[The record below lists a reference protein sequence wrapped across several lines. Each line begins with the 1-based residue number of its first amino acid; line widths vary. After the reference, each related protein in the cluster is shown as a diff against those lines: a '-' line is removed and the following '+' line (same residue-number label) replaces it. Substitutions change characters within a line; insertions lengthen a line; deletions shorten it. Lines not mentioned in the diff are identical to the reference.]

1 MPRPWHPANG
11 PGTWSRMN
19 YKNTE
24 ITVDTLISELNQG
37 KIRLN
42 PPFQRPSVWNLK
54 ARQRLIKNML
64 LERPIPALF
73 LFKRGEDIKTVSY
86 VLDGKQRL
94 ESLILYVSDKR
105 KNAQIKQPKSYF
117 FKKPNVLKTLG
128 YEVQIDKAEDAV
140 DFASLDQDLARKFL
154 TYRIA
159 VIEVDFPDDD
169 SEQVS
174 MYDVIQLFI
183 DINETG
189 KKVNR
194 LQIVSAL
201 NASINSDELFKS
213 LQRLIGIAEQRQGG
227 RSLFKR
233 PISSDYT
240 FVLKRLRDVASAP
253 DSQQQVDIM
262 WERLH
267 EIALFAKTGTHRAPS
282 EVLKGII
289 AGARNKKLT
298 GEEQRRLKR
307 VFKFIATAYRKNPAF
322 QASKFATDQP
332 QFYTMVTTL
341 LSSDLLD
348 KIDED
353 TLISALADFADYAN
367 KLREAPTDDIQTYS
381 NNYINATG
389 KQTTHTSKRRNR
401 HDALVAGV
409 TQIVA
414 LGDGAAV

>member
-1 MPRPWHPANG
+1 
-11 PGTWSRMN
+11 MN

-24 ITVDTLISELNQG
+24 ITVDTLISELNRQN
-37 KIRLN
+37 IRLN
-42 PPFQRPSVWNLK
+42 PPFQRPSVWTIK

-73 LFKRGEDIKTVSY
+73 LFKRGEDIRTVSY

-94 ESLILYVSDKR
+94 ESLILFVGDQR
-105 KNAQIKQPKSYF
+105 KNAKINQPRSYF
-117 FKKPNVLKTLG
+117 FKKPNVLKTMG
-128 YEVQIDKAEDAV
+128 YEVQLEKGSEPL
-140 DFASLDQDLARKFL
+140 DFKSLDQDLARKFL

-169 SEQVS
+169 NEQVS

-189 KKVNR
+189 TKVNR
-194 LQIVSAL
+194 LQIVEAL
-201 NASINSDELFKS
+201 NTSIDSDELFKS
-213 LQRLIGIAEQRQGG
+213 LQRLIGISEHRHGG

-233 PISSDYT
+233 PINSDYT
-240 FVLKRLRDVASAP
+240 FVLKRLRDVMSAP

-267 EIALFAKTGTHRAPS
+267 EVALFAKTGQHRAPS

-289 AGARNKKLT
+289 AGAKNKKLT
-298 GEEQRRLKR
+298 NDEQKRLKA
-307 VFKFIATAYRKNPAF
+307 VFKFLAGAYRSNPAL

-341 LSSDLLD
+341 LSSDLLATVKGGALCD
-348 KIDED
+348 
-353 TLISALADFADYAN
+353 ALADFADYAN
-367 KLREAPTDDIQTYS
+367 KVREAPNDDIRVYAS
-381 NNYINATG
+381 NYISATG
-389 KQTTHTSKRRNR
+389 KQTTHPSKRKQRQ
-401 HDALVAGV
+401 DALVAG
-409 TQIVA
+409 IKAIIAWNAMDVA
-414 LGDGAAV
+414 VF